1 LRKIA
6 EIALRHY
13 EKSLVE
19 QGQSPDEIS
28 IRSLHLWSQ
37 ILDRA
42 IRGEADSAFFK
53 YLDLNAAIETV
64 DRAGFIVCQPVTEEG
79 EEPIRFPPLI
89 LISPFCCDRKWSGV
103 GQSGLCFYPPVSSQR
118 LKVRGGL
125 TV

>member
-1 LRKIA
+1 MRKIA

-79 EEPIRFPPLI
+79 EEPIQ
-89 LISPFCCDRKWSGV
+89 ISSFD
-103 GQSGLCFYPPVSSQR
+103 FN
-118 LKVRGGL
+118 
-125 TV
+125 